1 MSQIS
6 NPGDPGDPS
15 SAGERSERS
24 ETSEMDTETRRLDG
38 NAAAGMLS
46 EIFTHDM
53 TSAQT
58 TCARCGRTGPMGSLM
73 LYGGQIGI
81 VLRCPTCDSVHLRLV
96 RVPERH
102 GQEGRFW
109 MDMRGMAKVRIAVAI
124 SALE

>member
-1 MSQIS
+1 
-6 NPGDPGDPS
+6 
-15 SAGERSERS
+15 
-24 ETSEMDTETRRLDG
+24 MDTETRRLDG

-81 VLRCPTCDSVHLRLV
+81 VLRCPTCDAVQMRLV
-96 RVPERH
+96 YVPER
-102 GQEGRFW
+102 GGEYW
-109 MDMRGMAKVRIAVAI
+109 LDMRGVSSLRIAPATAV
-124 SALE
+124 